1 MIVRVSVDLNRTVVD
16 RLTFR
21 QGRDW
26 SIKSKIFFFYFKF
39 RFYLAC
45 QIPLNDHCVVT
56 VLHACVV
63 ILPVNWWSWTAV
75 SSFQGPLSIA
85 NCSDKRG
92 KWKCS
97 GVPSLF
103 LLFYIS
109 YCLILLQWLKWLCGG
124 WNGKLR
130 FVFGWNVLQNLNV
143 TGVDPT
149 HETWFP

>member
-26 SIKSKIFFFYFKF
+26 SIKSNFFFYFKF

-92 KWKCS
+92 KWKYS

-109 YCLILLQWLKWLCGG
+109 YCLILLQ
-124 WNGKLR
+124 
-130 FVFGWNVLQNLNV
+130 
-143 TGVDPT
+143 
-149 HETWFP
+149 